1 MNETALDLLYSME
14 VDENTQRG
22 RERRGLVAVL
32 EHRYWQQSGVRNP
45 LLRVTPDVAAWLLLM
60 GAAKDEIDC
69 SHIAKV
75 RSIKPVLRQNVLDLL
90 LLYKGKREG
99 SKSSLLFL
107 SQRNKRAPILLL
119 VFSLV
124 MSLLSFR

>member
-69 SHIAKV
+69 IHIAKV

-90 LLYKGKREG
+90 LLYKGKREANPR
-99 SKSSLLFL
+99 SYSCRNETSERRFSFWSSLW
-107 SQRNKRAPILLL
+107 S
-119 VFSLV
+119 
-124 MSLLSFR
+124 